1 MVRPLP
7 PTSVRPPPVLRPAF
21 RGIVFGAH
29 VDAAAEAAAKTSG
42 CARRRRGRSAEEM
55 MEEWTG
61 AGEGGGEGA
70 DATPREDDDVKNN
83 IFGRATTSGERRRP
97 CSRGLCVC
105 ASFSIHK
112 RRGEMPPPLR
122 RQAMQLH
129 ASSYQSWCHLSASE
143 FHPRTN
149 GWTWLIP
156 LSFLFCHGQSN
167 QDVFFPDCVGK
178 FFAFSSPFHGTNDI
192 GVAPSFLLIPFPSND
207 TQPPPSFPL
216 RVLEET
222 VKIYSDGR
230 VPQLAFLQSRSLSLS
245 HMCRYSKTNRTPTDA
260 GTGTER

>member
-1 MVRPLP
+1 MSSPARPHPLHLTRHVRFCGVKGRLQRLVRPLP
-7 PTSVRPPPVLRPAF
+7 PTSVRPPPVLRPAS

-55 MEEWTG
+55 MEEWT
-61 AGEGGGEGA
+61 GEGGGEGA

-112 RRGEMPPPLR
+112 RRGEMLPPPR
-122 RQAMQLH
+122 RQAVQLH
-129 ASSYQSWCHLSASE
+129 ASSYQSRCHPSASE

-156 LSFLFCHGQSN
+156 LSFLFCRGRSN
-167 QDVFFPDCVGK
+167 QDVFSPDCVGK

-192 GVAPSFLLIPFPSND
+192 GVAPSFLLIPSPYTTRN
-207 TQPPPSFPL
+207 PL
-216 RVLEET
+216 PL
-222 VKIYSDGR
+222 S
-230 VPQLAFLQSRSLSLS
+230 PCAFKKKRSRFI
-245 HMCRYSKTNRTPTDA
+245 A
-260 GTGTER
+260 TGAFHS

>member
-1 MVRPLP
+1 M
-7 PTSVRPPPVLRPAF
+7 
-21 RGIVFGAH
+21 
-29 VDAAAEAAAKTSG
+29 
-42 CARRRRGRSAEEM
+42 
-55 MEEWTG
+55 
-61 AGEGGGEGA
+61 
-70 DATPREDDDVKNN
+70 KNN
-83 IFGRATTSGERRRP
+83 IFGRATSGGRRRVVP
-97 CSRGLCVC
+97 PAAAGGACVC

-112 RRGEMPPPLR
+112 RRREIPPPLR
-122 RQAMQLH
+122 RQAMQLR
-129 ASSYQSWCHLSASE
+129 SYQSWCHPSASE

-156 LSFLFCHGQSN
+156 LSFLSCRGQSN

-192 GVAPSFLLIPFPSND
+192 GVAPSFLPSNPFPLYD

-230 VPQLAFLQSRSLSLS
+230 VPQLALLQSRSLSLS